1 MWLDIIIIIHL
12 VHSTLRSL
20 FYYCIVITSIS
31 SHPSH
36 NIMEHKH
43 HAAISL
49 VLLSIIL
56 ISCTY
61 LSVNDS
67 PHNHI
72 NEQNHRSTTHQRQ
85 LTIVDPK
92 TVHLRSSSPLTTLV
106 KSDAE
111 DQSRRQCPQ
120 RELPDIT
127 SWQTPEGLGPGQK
140 RKHLNESEWDN
151 NCLKFECDRDIDRC
165 DTMEPTN
172 YNDPSSK
179 PCCVHV
185 LRDMAKAFDDV
196 MCELGLEY
204 YASYGMLLGLIRAD
218 KLIPWTADNDY
229 IVTKQTISALL
240 ALSEEEKQVFT
251 KHGIS
256 FFFDNML

>member
-1 MWLDIIIIIHL
+1 
-12 VHSTLRSL
+12 
-20 FYYCIVITSIS
+20 
-31 SHPSH
+31 
-36 NIMEHKH
+36 MEHKH

-49 VLLSIIL
+49 ALLLSIIL

-61 LSVNDS
+61 LNINNS
-67 PHNHI
+67 PHI
-72 NEQNHRSTTHQRQ
+72 NEQNHGSTTSTTHQRQ

-111 DQSRRQCPQ
+111 DQSRRQCPL
-120 RELPDIT
+120 RELPDNT
-127 SWQTPEGLGPGQK
+127 SWQAPEGFNRP
-140 RKHLNESEWDN
+140 RPSRMHHSEWDN

-165 DTMEPTN
+165 DTMELTN
-172 YNDPSSK
+172 YDDPSSK

-240 ALSEEEKQVFT
+240 ALSDEEKQVFT

-256 FFFDNML
+256 FFYDNNL

>member
-1 MWLDIIIIIHL
+1 
-12 VHSTLRSL
+12 
-20 FYYCIVITSIS
+20 
-31 SHPSH
+31 
-36 NIMEHKH
+36 MEHKH

-49 VLLSIIL
+49 ILLLSIVL

-67 PHNHI
+67 PHI

-111 DQSRRQCPQ
+111 DQSRHQCPL
-120 RELPDIT
+120 RELPDIKA
-127 SWQTPEGLGPGQK
+127 WQTPKKEEFRVG
-140 RKHLNESEWDN
+140 WDT

-172 YNDPSSK
+172 YEGPTK

-218 KLIPWTADNDY
+218 KLIPWTSDNDY

-256 FFFDNML
+256 FFFDNVL

>member
-1 MWLDIIIIIHL
+1 
-12 VHSTLRSL
+12 
-20 FYYCIVITSIS
+20 
-31 SHPSH
+31 
-36 NIMEHKH
+36 MEHNKH
-43 HAAISL
+43 HASIFLA
-49 VLLSIIL
+49 LLSIVL

-67 PHNHI
+67 PL

-92 TVHLRSSSPLTTLV
+92 TVHLRSSSPLIALV
-106 KSDAE
+106 KSDVVVVD
-111 DQSRRQCPQ
+111 DQLAAAAATDQRHQSCPL

-127 SWQTPEGLGPGQK
+127 SWQTPEGFK
-140 RKHLNESEWDN
+140 RPVPRSGWDT
-151 NCLKFECDRDIDRC
+151 NCLKFQCDTDIERC

-172 YNDPSSK
+172 YDGPTK

-204 YASYGMLLGLIRAD
+204 YASYGMLLGLTRAD
-218 KLIPWTADNDY
+218 KLIPWTSDNDY
-229 IVTKQTISALL
+229 IVTKQTITALL

-256 FFFDNML
+256 FFFDNLL

>member
-1 MWLDIIIIIHL
+1 MVGYQHIHL
-12 VHSTLRSL
+12 L
-20 FYYCIVITSIS
+20 

-36 NIMEHKH
+36 LSHIMEHKH
-43 HAAISL
+43 HTATAISL
-49 VLLSIIL
+49 ALLLSIIL

-67 PHNHI
+67 PHI
-72 NEQNHRSTTHQRQ
+72 IMIQQNHRSTTHQRQ

-111 DQSRRQCPQ
+111 DQSRHQCPL
-120 RELPDIT
+120 RKLPDIT

-140 RKHLNESEWDN
+140 RKPKDMSEWDN

-172 YNDPSSK
+172 YDDPSSK

-204 YASYGMLLGLIRAD
+204 YASYGMLLGLTRAD
-218 KLIPWTADNDY
+218 KLIPWTSDNDY

>member
-1 MWLDIIIIIHL
+1 
-12 VHSTLRSL
+12 
-20 FYYCIVITSIS
+20 
-31 SHPSH
+31 
-36 NIMEHKH
+36 MEHKH

-49 VLLSIIL
+49 ALLLSIIIL

-72 NEQNHRSTTHQRQ
+72 NEQNHDQSTTHQRQ

-92 TVHLRSSSPLTTLV
+92 TVHLRSSSPLTTLA

-111 DQSRRQCPQ
+111 DLQSRHQCPL

-127 SWQTPEGLGPGQK
+127 SWQAPEEFNIRGRRQWK
-140 RKHLNESEWDN
+140 SEWDN

-165 DTMEPTN
+165 DTMELTN
-172 YNDPSSK
+172 YDDPSSK
-179 PCCVHV
+179 PCCVHI

-256 FFFDNML
+256 FFYDNML

>member
-1 MWLDIIIIIHL
+1 
-12 VHSTLRSL
+12 
-20 FYYCIVITSIS
+20 
-31 SHPSH
+31 
-36 NIMEHKH
+36 MEHKQH
-43 HAAISL
+43 QVAISL
-49 VLLSIIL
+49 ALLLSIVL

-67 PHNHI
+67 TRNHI

-111 DQSRRQCPQ
+111 DLQSRHQCPL
-120 RELPDIT
+120 RELPDIS

-140 RKHLNESEWDN
+140 RKPFNHSEWDN

-165 DTMEPTN
+165 DTMELTN
-172 YNDPSSK
+172 YEGPTK
-179 PCCVHV
+179 PCCVHI

-256 FFFDNML
+256 FFHDNNL

>member
-1 MWLDIIIIIHL
+1 
-12 VHSTLRSL
+12 
-20 FYYCIVITSIS
+20 
-31 SHPSH
+31 
-36 NIMEHKH
+36 MEHKHH

-49 VLLSIIL
+49 ALFFSIVL

-61 LSVNDS
+61 LKFSVNDS
-67 PHNHI
+67 PHNI

-92 TVHLRSSSPLTTLV
+92 TVHLRSSSPLLTTLV

-111 DQSRRQCPQ
+111 DLQSRHQCPL
-120 RELPDIT
+120 RELPDIS

-140 RKHLNESEWDN
+140 RKPFNHSEWDN

-165 DTMEPTN
+165 DTMELTN
-172 YNDPSSK
+172 YEGPTK
-179 PCCVHV
+179 PCCVHI

-256 FFFDNML
+256 FFHDNNL

>member
-1 MWLDIIIIIHL
+1 
-12 VHSTLRSL
+12 
-20 FYYCIVITSIS
+20 
-31 SHPSH
+31 
-36 NIMEHKH
+36 MEHKH

-49 VLLSIIL
+49 ALLLSIIIL

-67 PHNHI
+67 PHNI

-111 DQSRRQCPQ
+111 DLQSRHQCPL
-120 RELPDIT
+120 RELPDIS

-140 RKHLNESEWDN
+140 RKHLNHSEWDN

-172 YNDPSSK
+172 YEGPTK
-179 PCCVHV
+179 PCCVHI

-256 FFFDNML
+256 FFYDNAL

>member
-1 MWLDIIIIIHL
+1 
-12 VHSTLRSL
+12 
-20 FYYCIVITSIS
+20 
-31 SHPSH
+31 
-36 NIMEHKH
+36 MEHKH

-49 VLLSIIL
+49 ALLLSIIIL

-67 PHNHI
+67 PHNI

-111 DQSRRQCPQ
+111 DLQSRHQCPL
-120 RELPDIT
+120 RELPDIS
-127 SWQTPEGLGPGQK
+127 SWQAPEEFNK
-140 RKHLNESEWDN
+140 RPSPRTMYHSEWDN

-165 DTMEPTN
+165 DTMEQTN
-172 YNDPSSK
+172 YEGPTK
-179 PCCVHV
+179 PCCVHI

-256 FFFDNML
+256 FFYDNNL

>member
-1 MWLDIIIIIHL
+1 
-12 VHSTLRSL
+12 
-20 FYYCIVITSIS
+20 
-31 SHPSH
+31 
-36 NIMEHKH
+36 MEHKH

-49 VLLSIIL
+49 ALLLSIVL

-72 NEQNHRSTTHQRQ
+72 NEHNHQSTNHQRQ

-111 DQSRRQCPQ
+111 DQSRRQCPL
-120 RELPDIT
+120 RELPDNT
-127 SWQTPEGLGPGQK
+127 SWQTHNKAG
-140 RKHLNESEWDN
+140 SERFVGWDT
-151 NCLKFECDRDIDRC
+151 NCLKFECDQDIDRC

-172 YNDPSSK
+172 YDDPSSK
-179 PCCVHV
+179 PCCVHI
-185 LRDMAKAFDDV
+185 LRDMAKAFDDA

-218 KLIPWTADNDY
+218 KLIPWTSDNDY
-229 IVTKQTISALL
+229 IITKQTISALL

-256 FFFDNML
+256 FFFDNVL